1 MRSLLFILI
10 LSALSSCS
18 RVFLLIIGG
27 RMPQIET
34 FESIKQYAE
43 KWDIEESNI
52 FLLNADYL
60 NENYSGP
67 SNKILLFDKN
77 GYSIDL
83 TLVGEDPRCGGNIY
97 GFMKGLGKQTYAQR
111 DSLVIMNKITENTF
125 HIDHKKSVIIDQSSD
140 YHILFYWNCFMGK
153 ERNKGEIEML
163 KEAIAGNSTIK
174 TQLILVNKD
183 RYEGAEWKFGY
194 K

>member
-1 MRSLLFILI
+1 
-10 LSALSSCS
+10 
-18 RVFLLIIGG
+18 
-27 RMPQIET
+27 MPQIET